1 MRSQIK
7 NEASFLVE
15 GGKMKFYEFIL
26 ELQKLNKNKVVFVKS
41 GVFFN
46 SIGRDAIILE
56 KVLGLKRTCVTKG
69 ICKVGL
75 PTNYVRENLSK
86 IKEKLEKNNIGFV
99 FYDEM
104 KNGNL
109 IFKDRKYGILIEG
122 EGKVINED
130 RKCNNCLNCNN
141 NVYLKK
147 LNNGKKINENI
158 KEYTFKKE
166 DYILILEI
174 LKNVF
179 NSFKEKLDKENN
191 INENTNDKTIK

>member
-1 MRSQIK
+1 MR
-7 NEASFLVE
+7 FVDFVE
-15 GGKMKFYEFIL
+15 

>member
-1 MRSQIK
+1 
-7 NEASFLVE
+7 
-15 GGKMKFYEFIL
+15 MKFYEFIL

-56 KVLGLKRTCVTKG
+56 KVLRLKRTCVTKG

-75 PTNYVRENLSK
+75 PINYVRENFSK

-109 IFKDRKYGILIEG
+109 IFNDRKYGILFEG
-122 EGKVINED
+122 EGGVINEE
-130 RKCNNCLNCNN
+130 RKCINCLNCNN

-147 LNNGKKINENI
+147 FNNDKKINENS
-158 KEYTFKKE
+158 KEYTLKKE

-174 LKNVF
+174 LKNVL
-179 NSFKEKLDKENN
+179 NSFKQKLEKEENN
-191 INENTNDKTIK
+191 KKED

>member
-56 KVLGLKRTCVTKG
+56 KVLGLKRTCLTKG
-69 ICKVGL
+69 ICKVGF
-75 PTNYVRENLSK
+75 PTSYVRENFSK
-86 IKEKLEKNNIGFV
+86 IKEMLEKNNIGFV

-104 KNGNL
+104 KTGNL
-109 IFKDRKYGILIEG
+109 IFNDRRYGILFEG
-122 EGKVINED
+122 EGKEINEE
-130 RKCNNCLNCNN
+130 RRCVNCLNCKD

-147 LNNGKKINENI
+147 FNNDKKINENS
-158 KEYTFKKE
+158 KEYTLKKE
-166 DYILILEI
+166 DYILILEV
-174 LKNVF
+174 LENVL
-179 NSFKEKLDKENN
+179 NTFKQKLEKEENN
-191 INENTNDKTIK
+191 KKED

>member
-1 MRSQIK
+1 
-7 NEASFLVE
+7 
-15 GGKMKFYEFIL
+15 MKFYEFIL

-46 SIGRDAIILE
+46 SIGKDAIILE
-56 KVLGLKRTCVTKG
+56 KVLRLKRTCVTKG

-75 PTNYVRENLSK
+75 PTNYVKENFSE

-109 IFKDRKYGILIEG
+109 IFNDRKYGILFEG
-122 EGKVINED
+122 EGKVINEE
-130 RKCNNCLNCNN
+130 RKCINCLNCNN
-141 NVYLKK
+141 NVFLKK
-147 LNNGKKINENI
+147 LNNDKKINENI
-158 KEYTFKKE
+158 KEYTLKKE

-174 LKNVF
+174 LENVL
-179 NSFKEKLDKENN
+179 NSFKEKLENKENN
-191 INENTNDKTIK
+191 KKED

>member
-1 MRSQIK
+1 
-7 NEASFLVE
+7 
-15 GGKMKFYEFIL
+15 MKFYEFIL

-147 LNNGKKINENI
+147 LNNSKKINENI
-158 KEYTFKKE
+158 KE
-166 DYILILEI
+166 
-174 LKNVF
+174 
-179 NSFKEKLDKENN
+179 
-191 INENTNDKTIK
+191 

>member
-1 MRSQIK
+1 
-7 NEASFLVE
+7 
-15 GGKMKFYEFIL
+15 MKFYEFIL

-56 KVLGLKRTCVTKG
+56 KVLRLKRTCVTKG

-75 PTNYVRENLSK
+75 PTNYVKENFSE

-109 IFKDRKYGILIEG
+109 IFNDRKYGILFEG
-122 EGKVINED
+122 EGKVINEE
-130 RKCNNCLNCNN
+130 RKCINCLNCNN
-141 NVYLKK
+141 NVFLKK
-147 LNNGKKINENI
+147 LNNDKKINENI
-158 KEYTFKKE
+158 KEYTLKKE

-174 LKNVF
+174 LENVL
-179 NSFKEKLDKENN
+179 NSFKQKLKKEENN
-191 INENTNDKTIK
+191 KKED

>member
-1 MRSQIK
+1 
-7 NEASFLVE
+7 
-15 GGKMKFYEFIL
+15 MKFYESVL

-46 SIGRDAIILE
+46 SIGKDAIILE
-56 KVLGLKRTCVTKG
+56 KVLELKRTCVTKG

-75 PTNYVRENLSK
+75 PTNYVRENFSK

-104 KNGNL
+104 QTGNL
-109 IFKDRKYGILIEG
+109 IFNDRKYGILFEG
-122 EGKVINED
+122 EGKVINEE
-130 RKCNNCLNCNN
+130 RKCINCSNCNN

-147 LNNGKKINENI
+147 LNNDKKINENSR
-158 KEYTFKKE
+158 EYTFKKE

-174 LKNVF
+174 LENVL
-179 NSFKEKLDKENN
+179 NSFKQKLEKEENN
-191 INENTNDKTIK
+191 KKED